1 MASRPSPWNL
11 GGLTVRELARRV
23 WRELSDDEVT
33 DRAAALAYYF
43 VFALFPTLLFLT
55 ALLGMFPL
63 PGLMD
68 RLFQYIDSA
77 LPPDA
82 ASVTRKTL
90 DEIQRY
96 AHGGL
101 LSAGALGALWASS
114 NGMASMIAALNVA
127 YDVQDTRA
135 WWKRRLIALALT
147 VGFALFILAGLVLL
161 VFGAQIGAAVAD
173 RLGLGSVFTAVWNA
187 VSIALVVGCVGFGLA
202 LIYYLAPDAKQQWRW
217 VTPGSLVALVL
228 WLGLSFGLRELQ
240 RDLRLDRRRDPPD
253 PVAVPDRHRAA
264 RRRRDQRGGRAR
276 RRRARRRH
284 GEGPRREG
292 SSGGQGRNGDGRAPR
307 GVATRC
313 DAGRRR

>member
-1 MASRPSPWNL
+1 MAARPSPWNL

-23 WRELSDDEVT
+23 LSEISADEVT

-114 NGMASMIAALNVA
+114 NGMALSI
-127 YDVQDTRA
+127 DRGSRGST
-135 WWKRRLIALALT
+135 RLICCSSSCRSL
-147 VGFALFILAGLVLL
+147 
-161 VFGAQIGAAVAD
+161 
-173 RLGLGSVFTAVWNA
+173 
-187 VSIALVVGCVGFGLA
+187 
-202 LIYYLAPDAKQQWRW
+202 PAK
-217 VTPGSLVALVL
+217 T
-228 WLGLSFGLRELQ
+228 
-240 RDLRLDRRRDPPD
+240 
-253 PVAVPDRHRAA
+253 
-264 RRRRDQRGGRAR
+264 
-276 RRRARRRH
+276 
-284 GEGPRREG
+284 G
-292 SSGGQGRNGDGRAPR
+292 SSVNNS
-307 GVATRC
+307 
-313 DAGRRR
+313 